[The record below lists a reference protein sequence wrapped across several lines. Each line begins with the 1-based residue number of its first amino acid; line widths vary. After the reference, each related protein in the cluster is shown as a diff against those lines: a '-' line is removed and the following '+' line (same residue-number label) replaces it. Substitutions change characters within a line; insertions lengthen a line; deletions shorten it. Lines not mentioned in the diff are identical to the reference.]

1 LGEVNEDIDV
11 DISFLADPS
20 NLRTLKEQLQEIEEL
35 TDNCEYVCRL
45 IPEFLDEIKEYSNLF
60 IPLKQQF
67 TKINSEIGEM
77 KTKEIYGQTKWYP
90 ALVEKLKN
98 WH

>member
-1 LGEVNEDIDV
+1 
-11 DISFLADPS
+11 
-20 NLRTLKEQLQEIEEL
+20 
-35 TDNCEYVCRL
+35 
-45 IPEFLDEIKEYSNLF
+45 LDEIKEYSNLF